1 MRAKTIFFLACRRG
15 ISIIKEISQVSY
27 SQPIVIQRYVSNPM
41 LFMGYKFDLRIYVL
55 VTSFNPL
62 EAFIHKEGL
71 ARFGSRK
78 YSNNPESLGDTRVHL
93 TNTSLQKEFGDILDR
108 SHPAYLA
115 GSNGS
120 GSKVALS
127 WLWNRLKCDGV
138 NTVDLWMK
146 IIDVCRK
153 ALGSV
158 DSDIPNQPNSFELF
172 GFDVIFD
179 TDQKCWLIEV
189 NSSPSLSCD
198 SSLDNR
204 IKGGL
209 IVDTVSLVDPVAYD
223 RTALV
228 KVLNRRIT
236 HRKAGSLL
244 EEDLFQI
251 LPDTIP
257 RRNGDIPKRVG
268 NFERIIQPI
277 TSDHC

>member
-15 ISIIKEISQVSY
+15 ISIIKDISQVSY

-62 EAFIHKEGL
+62 EAFIYKEGL

-93 TNTSLQKEFGDILDR
+93 TNTSLQKEFGDIPDR

-138 NTVDLWMK
+138 NTADLWMK

-158 DSDIPNQPNSFELF
+158 ESDIPNQPNSFELF

-179 TDQKCWLIEV
+179 TDQKCWLIEA

-228 KVLNRRIT
+228 KVLNRRIM

-244 EEDLFQI
+244 EEDLSQI
-251 LPDTIP
+251 LPGT
-257 RRNGDIPKRVG
+257 RDIPKRLG
-268 NFERIIQPI
+268 NFERI
-277 TSDHC
+277 